1 LELVLNA
8 QLPSWKF
15 ITIQYICNTAGKLT
29 KKFMNGFDSSST
41 HICCI
46 SNGWFPDTPGGLER
60 YVYELTHHLSKK
72 QDKIELFGADLPE
85 THVNSSIKLTT
96 LGEATSPF
104 LKGLWFAYQNFQNRK
119 IIRPDAFN
127 FHFAYYA
134 LPLLTSLPPKVP
146 LTFTFHG
153 PWASEAQQEGLS
165 ARHVRLMYWIE
176 RYVYR
181 KCDRFIVLSKAF
193 GTILHE
199 QYKVP
204 WQKIHIIPGGVDTER
219 FQLNL
224 SRKQA
229 REQLNWPPDRPILFA
244 PRRLCHRMG
253 LNKLLMALAQ
263 VKFQI
268 PDIWLVI
275 AGKGL
280 LRDTLE
286 LQVQEFELENHVQ
299 FIGYLPEEELSI
311 AYQAANLTVVPS
323 QTLEGFG
330 LVLVESLACGTPVVC
345 TPIGG
350 MPEVVG
356 SLCPHLIA
364 QSADENGI
372 AERVIQ
378 LLTGKL
384 ELPSR
389 DSCREYAVRN
399 FDWQVIIPRVREVLL
414 L

>member
-1 LELVLNA
+1 MHSLDLSPA
-8 QLPSWKF
+8 
-15 ITIQYICNTAGKLT
+15 
-29 KKFMNGFDSSST
+29 

-60 YVYELTHHLSKK
+60 YVYEFTLHLSNK
-72 QDKIELFGADLPE
+72 QDKIELFGVDLPE
-85 THVNSSIKLTT
+85 NHVNSSIKLTT
-96 LGEATSPF
+96 LGESTSPF
-104 LKGLWFAYQNFQNRK
+104 LKGLWVAYQNFQNRK
-119 IIRPDAFN
+119 IIQPDAFN

-134 LPLLTSLPPKVP
+134 LPSIMGLPSKVP
-146 LTFTFHG
+146 ITFTFHG

-165 ARHVRLMYWIE
+165 THYVWLMYWIE
-176 RYVYR
+176 RYVYHR
-181 KCDRFIVLSKAF
+181 CDRFIVLSKAF

-199 QYKVP
+199 QYRVP
-204 WQKIHIIPGGVDTER
+204 WNKIHIIPGGVDTDR

-229 REQLNWPPDRPILFA
+229 QEKLNWPQDRPILFT

-263 VKFQI
+263 VKCRI

-275 AGKGL
+275 AGKGV
-280 LRDTLE
+280 LRDALE

-299 FIGYLPEEELSI
+299 FIRYLSDEELPI
-311 AYQAANLTVVPS
+311 AYQASNLTVVPS

-330 LVLVESLACGTPVVC
+330 LVLAESLACGTPVVC

-350 MPEVVG
+350 MPEAVEP
-356 SLCPHLIA
+356 LCPHLIT
-364 QSADENGI
+364 QSTDENEI

-389 DSCREYAVRN
+389 EACREYAIRN
-399 FDWQVIIPRVREVLL
+399 FDWQVIIPRIREVLL